1 MQLGDRQIFSRI
13 DTWVLQSGG
22 ALCHHARTVNG
33 RDDGTKPPHST
44 QHIQSQCLRAF
55 DTLPYRGVIRQSPME
70 HWQAWLYVA
79 AVLIPLASFTIQI
92 LGMRILG
99 NKNAYVATAAIATCF
114 ALSCFGLFS
123 YITTGPGVGTFLAL
137 HGHHGGHEGGEA
149 GSHDDGH
156 AAESHAPATHN
167 DHAPAPASKDHAP
180 ADTHAPKAEVHKG
193 EGGGDS
199 AGAEADHSASTGPLV
214 WQGSFSWSALGGN
227 LLGKPL
233 ILTLGVYIDLLSA
246 LMFTMVSFIAMLV
259 HIYAMGYMRGD
270 PRYPRFFAYLSL
282 FCFSM
287 FGLLASPT
295 IFMVFV
301 FWELVGVCSY
311 FLIGHWFEDLNNARA
326 ALKAFVTN
334 RVGDV
339 GMLIGLGL
347 IWSYFGTFQIA
358 DINKALSDPRI
369 RDNDSRI
376 TRAIAGD
383 VVTVEINAASDPD
396 GKKGDVVTKTIPYF
410 LLTIAG
416 LGIFAGCA
424 GKSAQVP
431 LHVWLPDAMAGPTPV
446 SALIHAA
453 TMVAAG
459 VYLVG
464 RFYALFTAETLLYI
478 AYTGGVTMIIAA
490 TIALVQTDYKKV
502 LAYSTISQLGMM
514 MLGLGS
520 LGWAAGLFHLITHAF
535 FKALLFLSAGSIY
548 HSVHTYDMPKL
559 GGLLKKMPITSLCM
573 LIATMAISG
582 VPLLSGFYS
591 KDAILAAT
599 MKFAYD
605 TGHIPLFACAAF
617 GSALTAFYMFRMWF
631 LVFDGTSRS
640 AHLEHASHSAHHDDH
655 GHGHGDHHGDPVAH
669 AHESEPAM
677 AWPLIALAIP
687 SVIVGYPIT
696 ILPFGEPILEQMLS
710 YCAPVVTPSLAEYHM
725 PAMLVS
731 FVVASLGIGG
741 AALFYSRWRIFNAE
755 PFAKNFAFLYN
766 LFQNKWYFDK
776 VYDTI
781 FVQPIMSLAYNI
793 ARFDKVVVDGIVNGA
808 AKTTM
813 IVSRF
818 SNVFDRT
825 AIDGM
830 VNGVAETVLKIGSR
844 SQLLQTG
851 RLRQYLAVLTVG
863 VVVLFC
869 GLYLWIQG

>member
-1 MQLGDRQIFSRI
+1 
-13 DTWVLQSGG
+13 
-22 ALCHHARTVNG
+22 
-33 RDDGTKPPHST
+33 
-44 QHIQSQCLRAF
+44 
-55 DTLPYRGVIRQSPME
+55 ME

-79 AVLIPLASFTIQI
+79 AVLIPLVSFTVQI
-92 LGMRILG
+92 LGMRVLG

-123 YITTGPGVGTFLAL
+123 YITTGPGLGTFLAL
-137 HGHHGGHEGGEA
+137 HGHHGGHEEGGESHGEA
-149 GSHDDGH
+149 GGHEAGH
-156 AAESHAPATHN
+156 AHPDAHAPAAKEHGPADSHAPAAKE
-167 DHAPAPASKDHAP
+167 HAPEAKGHGDKPAE
-180 ADTHAPKAEVHKG
+180 TKAAEHKG

-199 AGAEADHSASTGPLV
+199 AGTEAAHGGGHGPLV
-214 WQGSFSWSALGGN
+214 WQGQFGWTALGGVF
-227 LLGKPL
+227 GKPL
-233 ILTLGVYIDLLSA
+233 VLTLGVYIDLLSA
-246 LMFTMVSFIAMLV
+246 LMFVMVSFIAMLV
-259 HIYAMGYMRGD
+259 HIYAMGYMHGD

-295 IFMVFV
+295 IFMIFV

-311 FLIGHWFEDLNNARA
+311 FLIGYWFEDLNNARA
-326 ALKAFVTN
+326 AMKAFVTN

-358 DINKALSDPRI
+358 DINNALSNKAL
-369 RDNDSRI
+369 RDSDSRL
-376 TRAIAGD
+376 TRAVTGD
-383 VVTVEINAASDPD
+383 EVSVRIVAAPDED
-396 GKKGDVVTKTIPYF
+396 GKPGPLVTKTIPYIM
-410 LLTIAG
+410 LTIAG

-464 RFYALFTAETLLYI
+464 RFYALFTAEALLYI

-520 LGWAAGLFHLITHAF
+520 LGWAAGLFHLVTHAF

-548 HSVHTYDMPKL
+548 HAVHTYEMPKL
-559 GGLLKKMPITSLCM
+559 GGLLKKMPITGFCM

-599 MKFAYD
+599 MKFAKD
-605 TGHIPLFACAAF
+605 TGHVPLFACAAF

-640 AHLEHASHSAHHDDH
+640 AHLEKESHNAHAHDDH
-655 GHGHGDHHGDPVAH
+655 GHGHGHHGDPVAH
-669 AHESEPAM
+669 AHESEPLM

-687 SVIVGYPIT
+687 SIIVGYPIT
-696 ILPFGEPILEQMLS
+696 ILPFGEPILEQMIS
-710 YCAPVVTPSLAEYHM
+710 YSAPVATPSLADYHM
-725 PAMLVS
+725 PAMFVS

-741 AALFYSRWRIFNAE
+741 AALFYSRFRIFNAE
-755 PFAKNFAFLYN
+755 PFAQRFSLLYN

-776 VYDTI
+776 IYNWI
-781 FVQPIMSLAYNI
+781 FVQPAMSLARNI
-793 ARFDKVVVDGIVNGA
+793 ATFDKGVVDGVVNGA
-808 AKTTM
+808 AKMTHV
-813 IVSRF
+813 VS
-818 SNVFDRT
+818 SVSSKFDT
-825 AIDGM
+825 AAVDGM
-830 VNGVAETVLKIGSR
+830 VNGVADTVMNIGSK
-844 SQLLQTG
+844 SQRLQTG
-851 RLRQYLAVLTVG
+851 RLRQYLSVLAVG
-863 VVVLFC
+863 VVGLF
-869 GLYLWIQG
+869 GLLYVWIQG